1 MSRLLTS
8 EAETLRKQIKDII
21 FKADK
26 GDPMGDVDRL
36 ETKDGRILY
45 VGQSL
50 TDTVGELMGKE
61 GIKTSEWGF
70 TVWHFPN
77 NRRLGNPNKN
87 MQLVPLSANSTL
99 LPGEALAEGSLT
111 HVTHAAPMVSSGS
124 TLIIFLELSK

>member
-61 GIKTSEWGF
+61 GIKTS
-70 TVWHFPN
+70 VCYS
-77 NRRLGNPNKN
+77 RL
-87 MQLVPLSANSTL
+87 
-99 LPGEALAEGSLT
+99 
-111 HVTHAAPMVSSGS
+111 
-124 TLIIFLELSK
+124 